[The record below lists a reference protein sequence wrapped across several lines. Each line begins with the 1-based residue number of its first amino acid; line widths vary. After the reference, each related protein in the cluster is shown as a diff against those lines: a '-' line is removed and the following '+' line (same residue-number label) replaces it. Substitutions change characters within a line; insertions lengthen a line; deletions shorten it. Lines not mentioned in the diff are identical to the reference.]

1 MKKYLWVLV
10 LVLFLASC
18 GAEPQETTTTN
29 SWETLKKDF
38 LIETKT
44 VATLGKDE
52 TIKKS
57 WKITSASDLT
67 VTSQASGR
75 IKTLSFK
82 EGQTVTAGQKLIS
95 LEDNIANY
103 GISLERAKNSLE
115 RAKISYDS
123 TLLSLEKNITDSKIA
138 YDKAKVNHD
147 ILERDT
153 KVKLEKAKYDVWE
166 SSLGDTN
173 SKSSLDLQKLQA
185 DLEKAKVDY
194 QTSLKNDETTLEN
207 FKSNIK
213 TTYNNLNL
221 VYFDLITEAD
231 EVFWVSD
238 KNRTLND
245 EYEIYLWAKNNT
257 EKINLEKQIRDL
269 LVDYE
274 SFRTLNYDNIDK
286 NDYSYHLTQIEKR
299 FKMLRDLVDNTKNV
313 LKNSVPSTNLT
324 QSQIDGLFATFWWYG
339 QSVQSI
345 NSGFVTLQNS
355 INTFTS
361 TYKENQVSR
370 LENINILEKQ
380 VEIARR
386 NLQSWEVT
394 TQSSYER
401 VLLDAEN
408 SLKNSLIWVQSAKNN
423 YENALENKEITL
435 RSLKNAIQEAQTSYN
450 EASKNY
456 WKLTITSPIS
466 GVISEKFVDVGQ
478 ELSPGTKVLTIVSN
492 NSTEVEL
499 YLSSDEIKFL
509 KVGTSVDVVYSNT
522 NLKAKIDSIS
532 SVSSKDF
539 TFKTVVKLQDKVS
552 IIGDF
557 VEVVL
562 PIQLESL
569 LLPINALKILPDN
582 KAIIYGFVNGKIEEK
597 EISLGQTYG
606 DKIEVIDTLEDN
618 FEIILTDIKNF
629 NEEEFTLKK
638 AVQ

>member
-18 GAEPQETTTTN
+18 GAEPQETATTN
-29 SWETLKKDF
+29 SWEILKKNF